1 MYRSITLISCL
12 AFLAA
17 CGSATLSSKQDAVV
31 VPAMDAVVPAA
42 DADVG
47 GIREFPVTDTI
58 LNTPPVTSPDDI
70 NFGKLLNGIRLGS
83 GVADVAFDS
92 RLNLA
97 AQKHAQDMVDNDYFN
112 HISQDGRAP
121 WDRVRA
127 EGYNYAFVGENIA
140 QSQQSDSGV
149 IGAWQTSPAH
159 DALMRRGDVEDFAL
173 GVAGVGTETRWV
185 LLMGT
190 EKP

>member
-12 AFLAA
+12 AFLVA
-17 CGSATLSSKQDAVV
+17 CGSATSPSNQDAVV
-31 VPAMDAVVPAA
+31 VPDA

-97 AQKHAQDMVDNDYFN
+97 AQKHAQDMVDNDYFS
-112 HISQDGRAP
+112 HSSQDGREP
-121 WDRVRA
+121 RDRVLA
-127 EGYNYAFVGENIA
+127 EGYDFKVVGENIA
-140 QSQQSDSGV
+140 QSQQSDAGV